1 MVKVENN
8 LGHKNKESDYGAVDI
23 TALLGNKVE
32 LDHPVN
38 KINIKKFIYEISQ
51 FSNKRIVINLLHI
64 LRNFFTFFTWL
75 VAIFVL
81 RISVIFNLFVRI
93 IVYLDI
99 IRFNTIFFI
108 FISTLLLL
116 FLVIVYIFFLIST
129 HLFHFYS
136 LGLLL
141 RLLISPMNGRN

>member
-1 MVKVENN
+1 VVKVENN

-64 LRNFFTFFTWL
+64 LRNFFTFFT
-75 VAIFVL
+75 
-81 RISVIFNLFVRI
+81 
-93 IVYLDI
+93 
-99 IRFNTIFFI
+99 
-108 FISTLLLL
+108 
-116 FLVIVYIFFLIST
+116 
-129 HLFHFYS
+129 
-136 LGLLL
+136 
-141 RLLISPMNGRN
+141 